1 MLNDV
6 VVYILMN
13 GINIFWWVVKI
24 YYGII
29 DFNFIGEYFLV
40 KLEIVLGMVLLF
52 NKYVFF
58 ICKGNVIGI
67 FRYISIDIVIFDF
80 YVRNKLGRFMLWKWK
95 VCFIKNGKWY
105 FSVVY

>member
-1 MLNDV
+1 MCC
-6 VVYILMN
+6 
-13 GINIFWWVVKI
+13 KI

-67 FRYISIDIVIFDF
+67 LRYISIDIVIFDF
-80 YVRNKLGRFMLWKWK
+80 YVRNKEGL
-95 VCFIKNGKWY
+95 CCENGKCVLLRME
-105 FSVVY
+105 SVVEVCKYIRLFMNFIFGG